1 MGCEVEC
8 PVPAGFKGLVVDWEI
23 PDPYGRSI
31 DSFRNVRDMIE
42 RKVLELLA
50 ELVAPEVAP

>member
-1 MGCEVEC
+1 
-8 PVPAGFKGLVVDWEI
+8 VVDWEI